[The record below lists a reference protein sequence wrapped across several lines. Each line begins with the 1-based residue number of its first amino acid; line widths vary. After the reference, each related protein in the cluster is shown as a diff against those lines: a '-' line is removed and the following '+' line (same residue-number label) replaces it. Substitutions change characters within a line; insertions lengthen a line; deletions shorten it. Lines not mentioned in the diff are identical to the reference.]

1 MNRTVKALLLVQVV
15 TCLLAAPCFS
25 QQPNGF
31 LHRLL
36 QKAEETYPA
45 LQAGKLATD
54 AARKNADFIRSS
66 ALPSLDA
73 SYQLNYATHNN
84 ISGML
89 YPQFILPISGPPS
102 GTNDLSGVFGSAT
115 GLLLNWQPVTFG
127 QRESQIA
134 LAETGVTQA
143 GAALANEILQH
154 KIRLANAYLDL
165 LTAIELQK
173 VYRQNIQRGKDV
185 LSNAQVLVISGIKPG
200 VDTALFASELSKAKL
215 EWINGDKNREAA
227 LIRLQELT
235 ASNER
240 PDTSDSS
247 YFHRLPS
254 NYTITDTVTHPLV
267 SVYNANLAADEAK
280 KKSIT
285 KSTSP
290 TLGVWGT
297 TYARGSGV
305 QFDGST
311 KSLDG
316 LGLQRINYGLG
327 IQLSMPLLQAARIK
341 PQIAQQDLQIRADRL
356 KLDELNLQLNSQVQ
370 TAETL
375 ISHALT
381 AVAENRN
388 QLQAASFAYQTMLSR
403 YNAGLANYADVVQAQ
418 YNLVKTES
426 DDKLT
431 YMAVWKAVLY
441 KAAATGN
448 LDLFLNQVN

>member
-1 MNRTVKALLLVQVV
+1 M
-15 TCLLAAPCFS
+15 
-25 QQPNGF
+25 
-31 LHRLL
+31 
-36 QKAEETYPA
+36 
-45 LQAGKLATD
+45 
-54 AARKNADFIRSS
+54 
-66 ALPSLDA
+66 
-73 SYQLNYATHNN
+73 
-84 ISGML
+84 
-89 YPQFILPISGPPS
+89 
-102 GTNDLSGVFGSAT
+102 
-115 GLLLNWQPVTFG
+115 
-127 QRESQIA
+127 
-134 LAETGVTQA
+134 AETGVTQA

-173 VYRQNIQRGKDV
+173 VYGQNIQRGKDV

-215 EWINGDKNREAA
+215 AWINGDKNREAA
-227 LIRLQELT
+227 LILLQELA

-280 KKSIT
+280 RKSIT

-316 LGLQRINYGLG
+316 LSLQRINYGLG

-431 YMAVWKAVLY
+431 YMAVWKAVVY

>member
-1 MNRTVKALLLVQVV
+1 MKSYLFAASLLL
-15 TCLLAAPCFS
+15 TFISYA
-25 QQPNGF
+25 QPEGITIS
-31 LHRLL
+31 LHQLL
-36 QKAEETYPA
+36 QQAEASYPA
-45 LQAGKLATD
+45 LQAGKMAID
-54 AARKNADFIRSS
+54 AAKKNAFIIRSS

-102 GTNDLSGVFGSAT
+102 GTNDMSGVFGSAT

-143 GAALANEILQH
+143 GASLANEILQH

-227 LIRLQELT
+227 LILLQEL
-235 ASNER
+235 AANNER

-297 TYARGSGV
+297 TYARGAGV